1 MFSASEIFDMA
12 IQIEENGEHFY
23 RRALEGIPDRSL
35 REMLQWVANEEA
47 EHRNRFLA
55 MKKLAPRSSDEKWA
69 EQVGGTLLKS
79 SLQDHIFSLDEVD
92 LAATTDLQALLDTAL
107 VLEQDSVMFYEIIAS
122 FVSEPDILQQV
133 TAIVAE
139 EQKHIEALEERKRS
153 LGDSSSSQ

>member
-1 MFSASEIFDMA
+1 SEIFDMA

-107 VLEQDSVMFYEIIAS
+107 VLEQDS
-122 FVSEPDILQQV
+122 
-133 TAIVAE
+133 
-139 EQKHIEALEERKRS
+139 
-153 LGDSSSSQ
+153 